1 MYKEDFDNERKDR
14 EAMDDQLQELK
25 EKSSTIINR
34 LETANQALLK
44 KCNPQRLEQLQEDY
58 QISQSQIIAYKKQ
71 LDACKKEL
79 EEERRRGLMML
90 DRINRLNAVQEEVH
104 KLTAEVYL
112 MCT

>member
-14 EAMDDQLQELK
+14 EAMNDQMQEMK
-25 EKSSTIINR
+25 EKSSSIINR

-44 KCNPQRLEQLQEDY
+44 KCNSQSLEQLQEDY

-79 EEERRRGLMML
+79 DEEKSKGQMMQG
-90 DRINRLNAVQEEVH
+90 RINALSGLQAQVNQ
-104 KLTAEVYL
+104 LTAEV
-112 MCT
+112 